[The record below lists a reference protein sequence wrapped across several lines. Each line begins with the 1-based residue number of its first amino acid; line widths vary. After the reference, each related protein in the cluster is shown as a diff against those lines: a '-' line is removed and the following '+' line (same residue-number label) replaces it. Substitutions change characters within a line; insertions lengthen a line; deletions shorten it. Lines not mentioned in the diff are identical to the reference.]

1 MCYWVS
7 ICEIPLDAKI
17 RWFHMIRR
25 RIVLTYYKYN
35 RGISVKKLMA
45 IVVAMSFL
53 AACNQ
58 SSQEKVAQAEPV
70 QAEKATVVKVKAEAD
85 ASPEMTTDLQKASYA
100 IGSMQ
105 GARMRMDIERM
116 QEIKLDKG
124 LLEKGFIDGI
134 NDKSSMSQEEVQEQL
149 MAYQKKLQEVMAK
162 KQEEEAKVAKASG
175 DAFLKEN
182 AGRKGVTATKSGL
195 QYEMISKGDGKNF
208 PKAVDTVK
216 VHYVGTLTDGSTF
229 DSSVERGQPA
239 EFPLNGVI
247 PGWTEGLQLMS
258 KGAKFKFYLPPDL
271 GYGARALPK
280 IPANSVLVFEVELLE
295 ITPAK

>member
-1 MCYWVS
+1 
-7 ICEIPLDAKI
+7 
-17 RWFHMIRR
+17 MIRR

-45 IVVAMSFL
+45 IVMAISFL

-58 SSQEKVAQAEPV
+58 ASQDTVALAEPV
-70 QAEKATVVKVKAEAD
+70 QVAETKAKAPKKA
-85 ASPEMTTDLQKASYA
+85 AAPEMTTDTQKASYA

-116 QEIKLDKG
+116 EEIKLDKA

-149 MAYQKKLQEVMAK
+149 MAYQKKLQEVMVK
-162 KQEEEAKVAKASG
+162 KQAEEAELAKAANDS
-175 DAFLKEN
+175 FFKEN
-182 AGRKGVTATKSGL
+182 ASKKGVTTTESGL

-216 VHYVGTLTDGSTF
+216 VHYVGKLTDGSTF

-271 GYGARALPK
+271 GYGARALQKFPQTLCWFLMLSCWK
-280 IPANSVLVFEVELLE
+280 SPQLTKVGA
-295 ITPAK
+295 